1 MVSSIIIIWTKKISH
16 QMSKFGYIIILLGTL
31 TIKMEA
37 CVAGAAYGTSGLL
50 PGEELG
56 CYFCNDVVAPG
67 DSTRDRSLDMQ
78 CTVTRSGPRPQVFFS
93 VADPNPDPPD
103 PCVFGSPGS
112 GSGSFYHSAKIVR
125 KNLDFYR
132 FVTSF

>member
-1 MVSSIIIIWTKKISH
+1 M
-16 QMSKFGYIIILLGTL
+16 L
-31 TIKMEA
+31 A

-78 CTVTRSGPRPQVFFS
+78 CTVTRSVSRPLIFLGPKYFYKAAFQS
-93 VADPNPDPPD
+93 
-103 PCVFGSPGS
+103 CGLEFG
-112 GSGSFYHSAKIVR
+112 HLAAVVR
-125 KNLDFYR
+125 AGNLAFCP
-132 FVTSF
+132 